1 MLKIKTVPD
10 PFLKKKTKRVT
21 CFDKSLKKIAAEM
34 LEFLKK
40 TSEPTGVGL
49 AANQIGI
56 DKRIILITRKVAKR
70 GEKGE
75 IIPLINPEIVFKLN
89 ETAKSWEGCLSVPE
103 AYGNVIRAKK
113 IKVKYQ
119 DLKGKQV
126 EEKFEYFSSYIV
138 AHEIDHIN
146 GILFT
151 QRIVEQGGKIYK
163 PTGEK
168 NEKDELILEEV
179 VI

>member
-1 MLKIKTVPD
+1 MKKI
-10 PFLKKKTKRVT
+10 T
-21 CFDKSLKKIAAEM
+21 CFDKRLKKIASEM

-49 AANQIGI
+49 AANQVGI

-75 IIPLINPEIVFKLN
+75 IIPLINPEILFKSH
-89 ETAKSWEGCLSVPE
+89 ETAKSWEGCLSVPGV
-103 AYGNVIRAKK
+103 YGNVIRAKK

-119 DLKGKQV
+119 DLEGKQV

-138 AHEIDHIN
+138 AHEIDHLN

-151 QRIVEQGGKIYK
+151 QRIIEQKGKIYRE
-163 PTGEK
+163 TGEK
-168 NEKDELILEEV
+168 NEKDEEVLEEV
-179 VI
+179 VL